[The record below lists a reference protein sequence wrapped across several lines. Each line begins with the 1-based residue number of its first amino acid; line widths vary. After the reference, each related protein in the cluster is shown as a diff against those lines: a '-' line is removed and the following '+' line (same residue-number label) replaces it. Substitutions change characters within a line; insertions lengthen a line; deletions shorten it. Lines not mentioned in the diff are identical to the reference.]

1 MTEEICGWPTTSDGE
16 CQNPAG
22 EDGTCWINT
31 HGDPDA
37 ENTGGRPSLLD
48 EYEDD
53 ILDAARNGM
62 TLQGCARIAGI
73 DESTLHRWKN
83 KYDEF
88 RKSLKRA
95 RAKGE
100 LKHLQSVDDN
110 GSRFVLE
117 RSFGWVKTEKREVDA
132 DVAHSGQIDGERTHG
147 LDDETREVVRDALAD
162 RYGVD
167 E

>member
-1 MTEEICGWPTTSDGE
+1 MSDENCGWPTTSDGE

-22 EDGTCWINT
+22 DDGTCWIPT
-31 HGDPDA
+31 HGDDDG
-37 ENTGGRPSLLD
+37 ENPQGRPSLLK
-48 EYEDD
+48 EYEDE
-53 ILDAARNGM
+53 IYAAAEEGM
-62 TLQGCARIAGI
+62 TLEGCARIAGI

-83 KYDEF
+83 KYEDF

-100 LKHLQSVDDN
+100 LKHLRSVDNN
-110 GSRFVLE
+110 GSRFILE
-117 RSFGWVKTEKREVDA
+117 RSFGYVKTEKRELDA